1 MPERLLPRYPIY
13 VPSKGRHDACYTAR
27 FLIQDG
33 VPFRLVVEP
42 GERDRY
48 AAAFGPERVLT
59 LPWDNP
65 GSVIPARNWIKEH
78 ATAAGYERHW
88 QLDDNI
94 RRIRRLYRGKRIP
107 CAAGVALRVVVDF
120 ADRYGNVALA
130 GLNYEFFAI
139 GEELPPFYLNS
150 RVYSCTLVLNRLPH
164 RWRGRYNEDTDLCLQ
179 VLADGWCTVLVNAFL
194 TQKARTMTIKGGNTA
209 ALYQGD
215 GRLKMAR
222 SLERLW
228 PGVVKTSRRFQRPQH
243 VVYDAWRRFDTPLR
257 LKPGVDLAQLPPV
270 DDYGLRLAQ
279 VAEIKSESLR
289 RWYAAQVDQ
298 AG

>member
-1 MPERLLPRYPIY
+1 M
-13 VPSKGRHDACYTAR
+13 
-27 FLIQDG
+27 
-33 VPFRLVVEP
+33 
-42 GERDRY
+42 
-48 AAAFGPERVLT
+48 
-59 LPWDNP
+59 
-65 GSVIPARNWIKEH
+65 
-78 ATAAGYERHW
+78 
-88 QLDDNI
+88 
-94 RRIRRLYRGKRIP
+94 
-107 CAAGVALRVVVDF
+107 
-120 ADRYGNVALA
+120 
-130 GLNYEFFAI
+130 
-139 GEELPPFYLNS
+139 PPFYLNS